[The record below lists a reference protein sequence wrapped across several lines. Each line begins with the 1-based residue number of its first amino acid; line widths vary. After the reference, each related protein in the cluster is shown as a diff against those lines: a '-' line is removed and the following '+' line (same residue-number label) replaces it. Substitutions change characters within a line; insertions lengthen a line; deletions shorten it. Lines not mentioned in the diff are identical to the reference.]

1 MKPNSLHGIMN
12 SIHHV
17 KIKDGL
23 EFDMIRH
30 ASWSGEGQ
38 NIYEPE
44 VSAIME
50 RFVEPGD
57 TVVDVGANVGW
68 FTCLMSRIVGDAGLV
83 ISFEPDQDNLRMLIN
98 NVQLNQLNNV
108 YVGHQMIWSKDCWKD
123 FWIFQHGGYSSYIKY
138 DGTTHQRLLARSLDS
153 LLFNNTVAPPRLI
166 KLDCEGSEWAA
177 LRGAE
182 KILRRGVD
190 AVIVEFNFNIFE
202 IIGLSER
209 TVREFMYGLGYDFFL
224 LGMTKPIYVE
234 PKCNLVGRDGCIL
247 NTMFSTKKKVD
258 QLWAN

>member
-1 MKPNSLHGIMN
+1 MTN
-12 SIHHV
+12 IHHV

-30 ASWSGEGQ
+30 PCWSGEGQ

-57 TVVDVGANVGW
+57 TVVDVGANMGW

-83 ISFEPDQDNLRMLIN
+83 IAFEPDLDNLKMLAD
-98 NVQLNQLNNV
+98 NVRLNQLNNV
-108 YVGHQMIWSKDCWKD
+108 YVGQQMIWSGDCWKD
-123 FWIFQHGGYSSYIKY
+123 FWVFEHGGYSSYIKY
-138 DGTTHQRLLARSLDS
+138 DGAKQQRVFARSLDS
-153 LLFNNTVAPPRLI
+153 LIFNDTVAPPRLI

-202 IIGLSER
+202 IIGLAER
-209 TVREFMYGLGYDFFL
+209 TVREFMMDLGYDFFL
-224 LGMTKPIYVE
+224 LGMAKPIYVE
-234 PKCNLVGRDGCIL
+234 PRANLVGRDGCIM
-247 NTMFSTKKKVD
+247 NTLFSKKETVNR
-258 QLWAN
+258 LWAN